1 MENYPCMMRVPLRYT
16 VGLIVASFIFASLA
30 QTLNEMRLLGY
41 GMLIWA
47 GGVLG
52 TGLSDSFGI
61 MLLCRIMAGCGG
73 GSVMTLTFPFIDDVA
88 PAKNKT
94 LWFGVLGLTQPVGI
108 AVGYIALGQIASAS
122 EWPVAFYTEVG
133 ACMRDLIEKKVNK

>member
-1 MENYPCMMRVPLRYT
+1 MALIRYT
-16 VGLIVASFIFASLA
+16 VGLIIASFVFAALA
-30 QTLNEMRLLGY
+30 QTFNEMRLLGY

-47 GGVLG
+47 GGILG

-61 MLLCRIMAGCGG
+61 MLFCRVIAGCGG

-108 AVGYIALGQIASAS
+108 AIGYIALGQIASAS
-122 EWPVAFYTEVG
+122 SWPVAFYAEVKILR
-133 ACMRDLIEKKVNK
+133 AMP